1 MKTPVEQEDTEE
13 TEIIF
18 LRSLCVLLFKFRV
31 RAIGGAG
38 PGPWSD
44 PATKMVP

>member
-1 MKTPVEQEDTEE
+1 M
-13 TEIIF
+13 IF
-18 LRSLCVLLFKFRV
+18 LRSLCELLFKFLEWFRV